1 MKLKIESLIKIP
13 ISQQSKNKKKLIKK
27 FKILLIKINN
37 KIKLKIAS
45 FQNNKNK
52 LKIMKINITRANY
65 KKTLIFRNQRLNL

>member
-13 ISQQSKNKKKLIKK
+13 INQQSKNKKKLIKK

-45 FQNNKNK
+45 F
-52 LKIMKINITRANY
+52 
-65 KKTLIFRNQRLNL
+65 

>member
-13 ISQQSKNKKKLIKK
+13 IRQKSKNKKKLIKK

-45 FQNNKNK
+45 F
-52 LKIMKINITRANY
+52 
-65 KKTLIFRNQRLNL
+65 

>member
-13 ISQQSKNKKKLIKK
+13 INQQSKNKKKLIKK

-65 KKTLIFRNQRLNL
+65 KMTLIFKNQRLNL

>member
-13 ISQQSKNKKKLIKK
+13 IRQQSKNKKKLIKK

>member
-65 KKTLIFRNQRLNL
+65 KMTLIFKNQRLNL